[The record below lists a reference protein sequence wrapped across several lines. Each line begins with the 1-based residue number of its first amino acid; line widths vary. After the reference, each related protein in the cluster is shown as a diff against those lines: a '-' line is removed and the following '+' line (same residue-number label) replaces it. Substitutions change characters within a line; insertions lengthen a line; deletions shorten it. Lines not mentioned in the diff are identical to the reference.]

1 MTIRCV
7 FLALTIL
14 TANGLLGGCAS
25 PHAVAL
31 NEAGSPDYRK
41 VDIVYELASE
51 RSFQEPTVV
60 AKVNATTNA
69 SNTNPSNKGT
79 PAADRDWARTSLRIR
94 YPHPAGHTDMAQ
106 VTVRLS
112 KTPLPLDPVE
122 PTRKDRAINRRRAL
136 ATGQNPASLLT
147 TASHTVSTSSD
158 DEIHTLD
165 IPRHQLD
172 LLLLDLARSGFFSD
186 QQRPSGR
193 VRLYVRVDGGHNLG
207 TWDPEPRLDDIAS
220 RVLHDGRLQ
229 GFAPASKPSDR
240 HDGWSF

>member
-14 TANGLLGGCAS
+14 TANGLLVGCAS
-25 PHAVAL
+25 PHVVAL
-31 NEAGSPDYRK
+31 NEVGSPDYRK

-51 RSFQEPTVV
+51 RSFQELAAVV
-60 AKVNATTNA
+60 KVNATTN
-69 SNTNPSNKGT
+69 PSNKAT
-79 PAADRDWARTSLRIR
+79 SAADRDWARTSLRIR
-94 YPHPAGHTDMAQ
+94 YPHPAGHADMAQ

-112 KTPLPLDPVE
+112 KTPLPLNPVE
-122 PTRKDRAINRRRAL
+122 PTWKDRATNRARAL

-193 VRLYVRVDGGHNLG
+193 VRLYARIDGGHNLG

-220 RVLHDGRLQ
+220 RVFHDGRLQ